1 MTYVY
6 SAIEYS
12 PVAWFDGESPYLSAS
27 NMNRIEQGVAGATD
41 KVNEVGAKVQSALS
55 DIEGLKESA
64 AKETV
69 TVLTANGVSD
79 MGIACYKFAVPSS
92 GELEVDLSAA
102 FDSTVLAVASI
113 DAASSMSAVKY
124 CTVSEGTL
132 HVGVGRLGVSS
143 ATTDLSCNV
152 AVMVVGTFAESQV

>member
-6 SAIEYS
+6 STIEYS

-41 KVNEVGAKVQSALS
+41 KVNEVGAKVQTALS
-55 DIEGLKESA
+55 DIAGLKEA
-64 AKETV
+64 AAEETV
-69 TVLTANGVSD
+69 PVLTANGMSD
-79 MGIACYKFAVPSS
+79 LGVACYKFAVPSS

-102 FDSTVLAVASI
+102 FESAVLAVASI
-113 DAASSMSAVKY
+113 DATSSMSAVKY

-152 AVMVVGTFAESQV
+152 SVVVFGTFAASQV